1 MPDSGKIRA
10 LHVISDSNFGGAG
23 RYLLTLLRRPEYAAR
38 VDAEVACPRNGVLWK
53 MLRDSGIRTH
63 TLPSSDRSLDPAQ
76 FLPLYGIV
84 GRGKFHIVHTHASLV
99 ARIASRFV
107 RGTKIIFTKHTMGG
121 AGSRGI
127 MARLQPLLADRVICV
142 SRAVVEELAR
152 SGVPRRMLDLVYNGV
167 EIRTGAGPAAPAEQ
181 GRPPEPAQAGG
192 RGPII
197 VAVGRL
203 EPEKGHRF
211 LLQAMPRV
219 LKHYP
224 KAQLLIAG
232 DGSLRAELESV
243 AYNLGL
249 EKRASFLG
257 FVEDIP
263 GLLAR
268 ASAFVMP
275 SLAEALGISMLEAMA
290 ASVPV
295 VASATGGVTEVIE
308 PGFNGLLVPPGDSDK
323 ISLSL
328 LALFGEPGLAG
339 RLGENGKKTV
349 ASRFSAANQAGGTVD
364 CYLKALRR

>member
-1 MPDSGKIRA
+1 MPDSGRIRA

-23 RYLLTLLRRPEYAAR
+23 RYLLTLLGRPEYAAK
-38 VDAEVACPRNGVLWK
+38 VDAEVACPRTGVLGK
-53 MLRDSGIRTH
+53 MLRDSSVRTH

-84 GRGKFHIVHTHASLV
+84 RRGKFDLVHTHASLV

-107 RGTKIIFTKHTMGG
+107 PGTKIVFTKHTMGG

-127 MARLQPLLADRVICV
+127 TARLQPFLADRVICV
-142 SRAVVEELAR
+142 SKAVLEELAHAN
-152 SGVPRRMLDLVYNGV
+152 VPRRMLDLIYNGV
-167 EIRTGAGPAAPAEQ
+167 EIRNGRSASPAEQ
-181 GRPPEPAQAGG
+181 SLPPVPARAPG

-197 VAVGRL
+197 VAAGRL

-232 DGSLRAELESV
+232 DGSLRAELKSL

-268 ASAFVMP
+268 ANAFVMP
-275 SLAEALGISMLEAMA
+275 SLEEALGISMLEAMA

-295 VASATGGVTEVIE
+295 VASATGGVPEVIE
-308 PGFNGLLVPPGDSDK
+308 PGFNGLLVPPGDADK

-328 LALFGEPGLAG
+328 LALFGEPGLAE
-339 RLGENGKKTV
+339 RLGENGRKTV
-349 ASRFSAANQAGGTVD
+349 ASRFSAEEQAGGTVG